1 MITVVG
7 SFSLVSAKI
16 TLVNKDTT
24 ASINKIA
31 VNGFIK
37 ALNIFFNIESF
48 FCLVIIFLPNLSL

>member
-37 ALNIFFNIESF
+37 ALNIFLI
-48 FCLVIIFLPNLSL
+48 